1 MNESKCYLNKNSIFP
16 LIHKNFFYKGYYQA
30 EAFVTQDICVT
41 VRGISVSFVLCFSII
56 CSYFGIIRVY
66 MLLKKM

>member
-41 VRGISVSFVLCFSII
+41 VRGISVSFVLWF
-56 CSYFGIIRVY
+56 RP
-66 MLLKKM
+66 LLDVFL